1 MDGLDH
7 GSIFACSRPAYENG
21 YEGALMKK
29 VTLLISI
36 ILAVGITTAFSQ
48 NDIRDK
54 RVTIHITEAPFSVVA
69 GTLIQDFDVPI
80 GLEMSPLTPVDDFIF
95 EPNLSYTLPDGS
107 YMKWPIPKEYWHKP
121 KKYSFSLD
129 LDNAPLSDVM
139 NAIIKQMPEYRWESD
154 GKVINIL
161 PISDRDDR
169 IIKLLATKIEKFES
183 EVDPRIVNVRLK
195 FTEIPEIQSLSTED
209 GIRISDRVEGGST
222 NGLRQLSGK
231 LTFGTRAVKELLNS
245 ILFVKRGGW
254 IVRMDRWP
262 ENEAIGSREIYLDF

>member
-1 MDGLDH
+1 MRR
-7 GSIFACSRPAYENG
+7 I
-21 YEGALMKK
+21 
-29 VTLLISI
+29 TLLIF
-36 ILAVGITTAFSQ
+36 AVLVFGVATSFAQS
-48 NDIRDK
+48 DIRDK
-54 RVTIHITEAPFSVVA
+54 PITIHIKEAPFSVVA

-95 EPNLSYTLPDGS
+95 EPNLSYTLPDGDH
-107 YMKWPIPKEYWHKP
+107 MKWPIPKEEWYKP

-161 PISDRDDR
+161 PITDRDDR
-169 IIKLLATKIEKFES
+169 IIKLLATKVEKFES
-183 EVDPRIVNVRLK
+183 EVDPWIVSVRLS
-195 FTEIPEIQSLSTED
+195 FLEAPEILQFVNDSHI
-209 GIRISDRVEGGST
+209 GISKSVDLAST
-222 NGLRQLSGK
+222 NTFRQLVGK
-231 LTFGTRAVKELLNS
+231 MHFERQTVKEILNS

-262 ENEAIGSREIYLDF
+262 ENESNGTREIVVIF

>member
-1 MDGLDH
+1 MRR
-7 GSIFACSRPAYENG
+7 I
-21 YEGALMKK
+21 
-29 VTLLISI
+29 TLLIF
-36 ILAVGITTAFSQ
+36 AVLVFGVATTFSQ

-54 RVTIHITEAPFSVVA
+54 RVSIHIKEAPFSVVA

-95 EPNLSYTLPDGS
+95 EPNLSYTLPDGDH
-107 YMKWPIPKEYWHKP
+107 MKWPIPKEEWYKP

-129 LDNAPLSDVM
+129 LDNTPLSDAM

-169 IIKLLATKIEKFES
+169 IVKLLATKIEKFES
-183 EVDPRIVNVRLK
+183 EVDPRIVTVRLK
-195 FTEIPEIQSLSTED
+195 FTEIPELQSLSTED